1 MSTLLSL
8 HHYWQSI
15 WDKQN
20 DDVFVSLASTPRN
33 YAYIQWWSLNPYLS
47 SGLCNNPEWDLLRVT
62 ISTALAKLA
71 LFNRV
76 SLPQHYWCFE
86 WDTPLLRRTI
96 SRTEKS
102 VMASLAS
109 NHQIDA
115 GSNASLLVTVK
126 NVSRHYQ
133 IFLGG
138 GGTMTPSWATEL
150 IQTPHLQIRQLQPG
164 WLPQRALGELQEG
177 RDPLDGFFSLTFP
190 PSPPKTQIQEGD
202 IRHVAGCRAPS
213 IQWWACGHATCA
225 DLFSQ
230 QMFSE
235 HLPHAKT
242 FSSHLG

>member
-86 WDTPLLRRTI
+86 WETPLLRRTI

-109 NHQIDA
+109 THLMAAAPVFPICDN
-115 GSNASLLVTVK
+115 K
-126 NVSRHYQ
+126 NIITYPQ
-133 IFLGG
+133 
-138 GGTMTPSWATEL
+138 M
-150 IQTPHLQIRQLQPG
+150 QTNDLWQNRPQL
-164 WLPQRALGELQEG
+164 
-177 RDPLDGFFSLTFP
+177 
-190 PSPPKTQIQEGD
+190 D
-202 IRHVAGCRAPS
+202 IWC
-213 IQWWACGHATCA
+213 
-225 DLFSQ
+225 
-230 QMFSE
+230 
-235 HLPHAKT
+235 
-242 FSSHLG
+242 